1 MALLTVTKAE
11 TRVNWRG
18 KELIDDSKKGK
29 KIMIN
34 SEHITRVEGWSGG
47 AKVFMNDGEV
57 LIVKESIDELT
68 RDAA

>member
-1 MALLTVTKAE
+1 MALITVTRAE

-29 KIMIN
+29 KVMIK
-34 SEHITRVEGWSGG
+34 SEDIKQVEGWKGG
-47 AKVFMNDGEV
+47 SKIIFNDESHW
-57 LIVKESIDELT
+57 IVKESIDELT